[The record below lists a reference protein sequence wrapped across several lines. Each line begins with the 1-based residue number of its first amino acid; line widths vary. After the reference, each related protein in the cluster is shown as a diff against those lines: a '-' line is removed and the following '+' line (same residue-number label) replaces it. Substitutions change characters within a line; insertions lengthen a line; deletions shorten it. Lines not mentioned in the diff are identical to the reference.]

1 MERLRRYGL
10 RLKAAKCRFGLTQVE
25 YLGHIVSGAGI
36 ALSDERKRA
45 VAEVVAPTNTAQVR
59 AFVGLANYFRDFIP
73 AFAALARPLTALCS
87 TKQKFAWGDREQY
100 AFDTLKQAI
109 LRSPMLTHLDY
120 ENEEIGRESCRERVC
135 QYV

>member
-59 AFVGLANYFRDFIP
+59 AFVGLANYFRDRSEEHTSELQSLMRISYAVFC
-73 AFAALARPLTALCS
+73 LKKK
-87 TKQKFAWGDREQY
+87 TKQK
-100 AFDTLKQAI
+100 
-109 LRSPMLTHLDY
+109 
-120 ENEEIGRESCRERVC
+120 
-135 QYV
+135 